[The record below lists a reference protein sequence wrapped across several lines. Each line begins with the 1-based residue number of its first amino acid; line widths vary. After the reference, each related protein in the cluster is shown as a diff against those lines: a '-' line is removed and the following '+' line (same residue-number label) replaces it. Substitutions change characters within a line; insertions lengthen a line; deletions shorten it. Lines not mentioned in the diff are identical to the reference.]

1 MEERSMERT
10 VAETATKLTY
20 EDYLLF
26 PDDDGLRHEI
36 LDGEHYVS
44 ASPNLR
50 HQTVLMNLYRP
61 LDVFVR
67 PARLGRLFPVAID
80 VLLAK
85 HDIVVPDLLFVRA
98 ERAGMF
104 TAANLPGAPDL
115 VVEVLSPSG
124 RKRDEVIKRDRY
136 EKTGVGEYWLIDPE
150 AETVKVFRLAG
161 ERYGRPLLLSL
172 HDGDSLTTPLL
183 PGLEIPLAV
192 VFADE

>member
-1 MEERSMERT
+1 MERT
-10 VAETATKLTY
+10 MAETATKLTY

-44 ASPNLR
+44 PMPNVR
-50 HQTVLMNLYRP
+50 HQTVVQNVYRV
-61 LDVFVR
+61 LDALVH
-67 PARLGRLFPVAID
+67 PSRLGRLFCVGLD
-80 VLLAK
+80 VLLSK

-115 VVEVLSPSG
+115 AVEVLSPSG

-136 EKTGVGEYWLIDPE
+136 EQTGVAEYWLIDPK
-150 AETVKVFRLAG
+150 AETIKVFRLVDG
-161 ERYGRPLLLSL
+161 RYGRPQLLSL
-172 HDGDSLTTPLL
+172 RDSDSLTTPLL